1 MPLSDWDLLYSKQ
14 GRLQL
19 DYITNHSLSS
29 VRALRM
35 KGEDI
40 LNVVKQA
47 FRLVCVD
54 GLLFLHAFFLSAPLI
69 LSLITYLSMPS
80 SAPLR
85 DIMIPGNRMLMVILI
100 CQVLLGE
107 SNHASLIPEEGK
119 KKVPGLQGRSAAQS
133 HELLRDFEATL
144 LHMFGLKRRP
154 RPSRSASVPRYLLD
168 LYRLQSGEAEE
179 AGAPD
184 IAFEY
189 PERSASRANT
199 VRGFHHE
206 GKLKNNICIVC
217 YRKIRRAQSY
227 WGKSFDQGLGL
238 DYRSYQ
244 PQKHYATRRHCCQA
258 LQ

>member
-1 MPLSDWDLLYSKQ
+1 M
-14 GRLQL
+14 
-19 DYITNHSLSS
+19 
-29 VRALRM
+29 V
-35 KGEDI
+35 
-40 LNVVKQA
+40 
-47 FRLVCVD
+47 
-54 GLLFLHAFFLSAPLI
+54 FLPCAFFLSAQLI
-69 LSLITYLSMPS
+69 LSLIIYLSMPS

-179 AGAPD
+179 PGAPD

-206 GKLKNNICIVC
+206 GKLKKCLHNI
-217 YRKIRRAQSY
+217 
-227 WGKSFDQGLGL
+227 
-238 DYRSYQ
+238 
-244 PQKHYATRRHCCQA
+244 
-258 LQ
+258 

>member
-1 MPLSDWDLLYSKQ
+1 MVFWMEGK
-14 GRLQL
+14 
-19 DYITNHSLSS
+19 TNLIAAFIS
-29 VRALRM
+29 AL
-35 KGEDI
+35 
-40 LNVVKQA
+40 
-47 FRLVCVD
+47 FSP
-54 GLLFLHAFFLSAPLI
+54 FLIIYLPVPSAAL
-69 LSLITYLSMPS
+69 T
-80 SAPLR
+80 R

-154 RPSRSASVPRYLLD
+154 RPSRSATVPRYLLD

-179 AGAPD
+179 AGAHD

-206 GKLKNNICIVC
+206 GKQKNRGFSHHMNSRKTILRSTKLKEGMSLVEGEMINTSVSTQNITPLL
-217 YRKIRRAQSY
+217 Q
-227 WGKSFDQGLGL
+227 QG
-238 DYRSYQ
+238 R
-244 PQKHYATRRHCCQA
+244 CCQA
-258 LQ
+258 FQ

>member
-1 MPLSDWDLLYSKQ
+1 
-14 GRLQL
+14 
-19 DYITNHSLSS
+19 
-29 VRALRM
+29 
-35 KGEDI
+35 
-40 LNVVKQA
+40 
-47 FRLVCVD
+47 
-54 GLLFLHAFFLSAPLI
+54 
-69 LSLITYLSMPS
+69 
-80 SAPLR
+80 
-85 DIMIPGNRMLMVILI
+85 MIPGNRMLMVILI

-154 RPSRSASVPRYLLD
+154 RPSRSATVPRYLLD

-179 AGAPD
+179 LGHD

-206 GKLKNNICIVC
+206 GKRDEGFLRHHLWAEMKKHK
-217 YRKIRRAQSY
+217 RGRRQCR
-227 WGKSFDQGLGL
+227 DELEE
-238 DYRSYQ
+238 R
-244 PQKHYATRRHCCQA
+244 
-258 LQ
+258 

>member
-1 MPLSDWDLLYSKQ
+1 MVFWMEGK
-14 GRLQL
+14 
-19 DYITNHSLSS
+19 TNLIAAFIS
-29 VRALRM
+29 AL
-35 KGEDI
+35 
-40 LNVVKQA
+40 
-47 FRLVCVD
+47 FSP
-54 GLLFLHAFFLSAPLI
+54 FLIIYLPVPSAAL
-69 LSLITYLSMPS
+69 T
-80 SAPLR
+80 R

-154 RPSRSASVPRYLLD
+154 RPSRSATVPRYLLD

-179 AGAPD
+179 AGAHD

-206 GKLKNNICIVC
+206 GKQTNRGFSHHMNSRKTILRSTKLKEGISLVGGEMINTSVSTQNITPLL
-217 YRKIRRAQSY
+217 Q
-227 WGKSFDQGLGL
+227 QG
-238 DYRSYQ
+238 R
-244 PQKHYATRRHCCQA
+244 CCQA
-258 LQ
+258 FQ

>member
-1 MPLSDWDLLYSKQ
+1 MEGKTNLIAAFISALFSPFLIIYLPVPSAALS
-14 GRLQL
+14 
-19 DYITNHSLSS
+19 
-29 VRALRM
+29 
-35 KGEDI
+35 
-40 LNVVKQA
+40 
-47 FRLVCVD
+47 
-54 GLLFLHAFFLSAPLI
+54 
-69 LSLITYLSMPS
+69 
-80 SAPLR
+80 R

-154 RPSRSASVPRYLLD
+154 RPSRSATVPRYLLD

-179 AGAPD
+179 AGAHD

-206 GKLKNNICIVC
+206 GKQKNRGFSHHMNSRKTILRSTKLKEGMSLVGGEMINTSVSTQTITPLL
-217 YRKIRRAQSY
+217 Q
-227 WGKSFDQGLGL
+227 QG
-238 DYRSYQ
+238 R
-244 PQKHYATRRHCCQA
+244 CCQA
-258 LQ
+258 FQ